1 MTYSVKEMF
10 ATLQG
15 EGAQA
20 GRAAIFIRFAGCNLW
35 SGREQDRAGAICQFC
50 DTDFVGMNG
59 EGGARF
65 KSALALTQAAC
76 ALWPEGDTKR
86 RYAVLT
92 GGEPMMQV
100 DDALVA
106 ALHDEGFEVAI
117 ETNGTLR
124 VHPGIDWVCVSPKA
138 GADLVQTKGDEL
150 KVVYP
155 QDGQDLDALGKLDF
169 VNFFVQPMDGPDIDA
184 NTKAATAWCLAHP
197 QWQLSLQTHKLIG
210 IA

>member
-10 ATLQG
+10 VTLQG

-35 SGREQDRAGAICQFC
+35 SGREQDRASAICQFC
-50 DTDFVGMNG
+50 DTDFIGTNG
-59 EGGARF
+59 EGGAKF
-65 KSALALTQAAC
+65 KSAQALTEAAC

-100 DDALVA
+100 DDALVD
-106 ALHDEGFEVAI
+106 ALHAMSFEIAI
-117 ETNGTLR
+117 ETNGTLQ
-124 VHPGIDWVCVSPKA
+124 VHPGIDWICVSPKA
-138 GADLVQTKGDEL
+138 GADLVQTKGNEL
-150 KVVYP
+150 KAVFP
-155 QDGQDLDALGKLDF
+155 QEGQDLNALGDLDF

-184 NTKAATAWCLAHP
+184 NTRGATAWCLAHP

>member
-20 GRAAIFIRFAGCNLW
+20 GRAAIFIRFSGCNLW
-35 SGREQDRAGAICQFC
+35 TGREQDRASAICQFC
-50 DTDFVGMNG
+50 DTDFIGTNG
-59 EGGARF
+59 EGGAKF
-65 KSALALTQAAC
+65 KSAVALAEAAC
-76 ALWPEGDTKR
+76 ALWPEGDKKR
-86 RYAVLT
+86 RYVVLT

-100 DDALVA
+100 DDALVT
-106 ALHDEGFEVAI
+106 ALHDASFEIAI
-117 ETNGTLR
+117 ETNGTLQ
-124 VHPGIDWVCVSPKA
+124 VHPAIDWVCVSPKA
-138 GADLVQTKGDEL
+138 GADLVQTGGNEL
-150 KVVYP
+150 KVIYP
-155 QDGQDLDALGKLDF
+155 QDGQDLDALGQLDF
-169 VNFFVQPMDGPDIDA
+169 ANFFVQPMDGPDIDA

>member
-1 MTYSVKEMF
+1 MTYTVKEMF

-35 SGREQDRAGAICQFC
+35 TGREQDRVNAICQFC
-50 DTDFVGMNG
+50 DTDFIGTNG
-59 EGGARF
+59 EGGAKF
-65 KSALALTQAAC
+65 KSAEALAEAAC
-76 ALWPEGDTKR
+76 SLWPEGDTRR

-92 GGEPMMQV
+92 GGEPMMQI

-106 ALHDEGFEVAI
+106 ALHALNFEIAI
-117 ETNGTLR
+117 ETNGTLA
-124 VHPGIDWVCVSPKA
+124 VHPDIDWVCVSPKA
-138 GADLVQTKGDEL
+138 GADLVQMRGDEL

-155 QDGQDLDALGKLDF
+155 QEGQDLAVLASLDF
-169 VNFFVQPMDGPDIDA
+169 KNFFVQPMDGPDTDA